1 MSVQLILHPQSYG
14 GKFNTLS
21 SSPTE
26 AIVNGITFV
35 NIDNTA
41 TYTTTSATPYV
52 DTLTNAPPNIINT
65 WYRFRKGSLAFPTS
79 SVNNLVLE
87 GGSSEITG
95 VYQAMTNVTQ
105 GTLNAVT
112 IDTQAVA
119 GGTVTVGA
127 YFGASL
133 ISSNTST
140 SNTTQINFAF
150 FGVPLANN
158 VNIMI
163 SYSNAAALD
172 LNILNISAQPVIGQ
186 VPSTDPNII
195 DNGQVILDL
204 YEDEDLP
211 LTLSVDDFKNVAEK
225 VQSYSKAFNL
235 PATKRNN
242 RIFDQVFEVT
252 RSDDGVIFNVY
263 KKTQCVL
270 KQDGFILFEGY
281 LRLLDVTDK
290 DGEISYN
297 VNLYSEVIA
306 LADFLK
312 DLNFRDLDFSELTHE
327 YNIDEIKNS
336 WNDGVTAG
344 QLTPITWTNPST
356 STYRTNFNTLKYP
369 FVNWNNQIRTTAIDP
384 NPQLTSLETAFRPF
398 ISVKYLIDRIFQ
410 NSPFTYTSAFFNTTI
425 AGGGAFDFDKLYM
438 DFNWGADNN
447 PINGLGTNSGGEG
460 KLTNLTTNFTNM
472 GLQNQGSLTLPIGW
486 STSLNKLTSTL
497 ANEGYSINYT
507 FSYSGVAGDTISRQ
521 WVHKDSSGSTLN
533 VFNASTITLPS
544 GVTVSSYVGNFS
556 VLLQPNETLQ
566 LEVKTSDVTGSSFQ
580 FAGSGFVTF
589 AGYFASITSNLILQT
604 LRGELG
610 QWEFLK
616 GLITM
621 FNLVTLPDEDNP
633 NNIVIEPYSDIFI
646 TNPNSVQLNWT
657 EKIDVSEMKLTPL
670 ADLNKRT
677 IFKFVEDDDDSA
689 FEQYKN
695 QVGGHLYGS
704 KKYNAGNEFNI
715 LEGLD
720 EVVAE
725 PFAATVV
732 KPLFSNLPQFI
743 TPSVYAY
750 NSDSRTSEGFDNSPR
765 IMYNNGIKSTGV
777 TYNIPAQNGFSSEDQ
792 PNFLQFS
799 HLSDIPTITTVPPAI
814 TDTSDFHFGEC
825 QLITGVGNATANNL
839 FNVYWL
845 PYYAQ
850 LYNPNTRTMT
860 LKVNLSPADI
870 NTFKFNDTVMI
881 KNRVFRVN
889 RIDYK
894 PNDLATVEFILIP

>member
-1 MSVQLILHPQSYG
+1 MSVQLILHPQSYEG
-14 GKFNTLS
+14 QFNTLS

-26 AIVNGITFV
+26 AIVNGINFV
-35 NIDNTA
+35 NIDNSP

-52 DTLTNAPPNIINT
+52 DTLTNAPPNIFNT
-65 WYRFRKGSLAFPTS
+65 WYRFRKGSLDFPTS
-79 SVNNLVLE
+79 SLNNLVLK

-95 VYQAMTNVTQ
+95 VYQAMTNLVQQTIYS
-105 GTLNAVT
+105 VT
-112 IDTQAVA
+112 IDTQAVV

-127 YFGASL
+127 YVGSTL
-133 ISSNTST
+133 LGLSSTFT
-140 SNTTQINFAF
+140 SNTTQINFAVGLLPF
-150 FGVPLANN
+150 ATNI
-158 VNIMI
+158 NIMI

-172 LNILNISAQPVIGQ
+172 FNILNISAQPIIGQ
-186 VPSTDPNII
+186 IPSTDPNII

-312 DLNFRDLDFSELTHE
+312 DLEFRDLDFTELTHE
-327 YNIDEIKNS
+327 YNIEEIKNS

-344 QLTPITWTNPST
+344 QLTPITWDNPST

-369 FVNWNNQIRTTAIDP
+369 FVNWNNQIRTTAVDP
-384 NPQLTSLETAFRPF
+384 NPRLTSLETAFRPF

-410 NSPFTYTSAFFNTTI
+410 ESPFTFTSAFFNTTI

-438 DFNWGADNN
+438 DFNWGPGNAPVVFNTSTVISRSPGKQDLTTSYATLDFNSVTPPSEFGYSAGVFTAITDSQSYNISFDMIFKVFSTN
-447 PINGLGTNSGGEG
+447 PPQTLDVEWVINGLPSFVVSVNI
-460 KLTNLTTNFTNM
+460 N
-472 GLQNQGSLTLPIGW
+472 P
-486 STSLNKLTSTL
+486 TSSQPL
-497 ANEGYSINYT
+497 GYN
-507 FSYSGVAGDTISRQ
+507 YSGSFTAILNSGDTIFCRAKSTGTAMYLEGGSNS
-521 WVHKDSSGSTLN
+521 VIATTSSNQTTNDTL
-533 VFNASTITLPS
+533 L
-544 GVTVSSYVGNFS
+544 G
-556 VLLQPNETLQ
+556 
-566 LEVKTSDVTGSSFQ
+566 
-580 FAGSGFVTF
+580 
-589 AGYFASITSNLILQT
+589 T
-604 LRGELG
+604 LRGETG

-616 GLITM
+616 GLMTM
-621 FNLVTLPDEDNP
+621 FNLVTIPDEDNP

-657 EKIDVSEMKLTPL
+657 EKIDASEMKLTPL

-677 IFKFVEDDDDSA
+677 IFKFVEDDDDAA
-689 FEQYKN
+689 FTQYRD

-720 EVVAE
+720 EVIAE

-732 KPLFSNLPQFI
+732 KPLFSDFSQFI
-743 TPSVYAY
+743 TPAIYAY
-750 NSDSRTSEGFDNSPR
+750 NPESNTSEGFDNSPR
-765 IMYNNGIKSTGV
+765 IMYNNGIKSTGAS
-777 TYNIPAQNGFSSEDQ
+777 YFIPAQNNFASEDQ
-792 PNFLQFS
+792 LNFLQFS

-825 QLITGVGNATANNL
+825 QLMPGVGNATANNL

-845 PYYAQ
+845 PYYSQ

-860 LKVNLSPADI
+860 MKVNLSPADI

-881 KNRVFRVN
+881 KNRTFRVN

>member
-1 MSVQLILHPQSYG
+1 MSVQLILHPQSYEG
-14 GKFNTLS
+14 QFNTLS

-26 AIVNGITFV
+26 AIVNGINFV
-35 NIDNTA
+35 NIDNSP

-79 SVNNLVLE
+79 SLNNLVLE

-95 VYQAMTNVTQ
+95 VYQAMTNIIQ
-105 GTLNAVT
+105 SAFYLVT
-112 IDTQAVA
+112 IDVQAVL
-119 GGTVTVGA
+119 GGTIKVGA
-127 YFGASL
+127 YVGSIPNGPSVNF
-133 ISSNTST
+133 T
-140 SNTTQINFAF
+140 SNTTQITFLF
-150 FGVPLANN
+150 FGLPFATNI
-158 VNIMI
+158 NIMI
-163 SYSNAAALD
+163 SYSNASALD
-172 LNILNISAQPVIGQ
+172 LNILNISAQPIIGQ
-186 VPSTDPNII
+186 IPSTDPNII

-312 DLNFRDLDFSELTHE
+312 DLEFRDLDFTELTHE
-327 YNIDEIKNS
+327 YNIEEIKNS

-356 STYRTNFNTLKYP
+356 STYRTDFNTLKYP
-369 FVNWNNQIRTTAIDP
+369 FVNWNNQIRTTAVDP
-384 NPQLTSLETAFRPF
+384 NPRLTSLETAFRPF

-410 NSPFTYTSAFFNTTI
+410 ASPFTYTSAFFNTTI
-425 AGGGAFDFDKLYM
+425 AGGGAFDFDNLYM
-438 DFNWGADNN
+438 DFNWGSSRYSLEPTQGKFTDTSVVYLSTTSYANYILNDTNGYSNEVNYDSINN
-447 PINGLGTNSGGEG
+447 RFVALNNNTQYNISPVITFSAVGTPTSGMNVRIAHRNSAGVLIQDYDVIYDVSTVPSYFVTQNIILQQNDTLQVEWKSDVAGEYMQSQSG
-460 KLTNLTTNFTNM
+460 NVIVASTSGTLFTTNIF
-472 GLQNQGSLTLPIGW
+472 
-486 STSLNKLTSTL
+486 
-497 ANEGYSINYT
+497 
-507 FSYSGVAGDTISRQ
+507 
-521 WVHKDSSGSTLN
+521 
-533 VFNASTITLPS
+533 
-544 GVTVSSYVGNFS
+544 
-556 VLLQPNETLQ
+556 
-566 LEVKTSDVTGSSFQ
+566 
-580 FAGSGFVTF
+580 
-589 AGYFASITSNLILQT
+589 LQT
-604 LRGELG
+604 LRGETG

-621 FNLVTLPDEDNP
+621 FNLVTIPDEDNP

-670 ADLNKRT
+670 ADLNKRS
-677 IFKFVEDDDDSA
+677 IFKFVEDDDDAA
-689 FEQYKN
+689 FTQYRD

-704 KKYNAGNEFNI
+704 KKYDAGNEFNI

-720 EVVAE
+720 EIVAE

-732 KPLFSNLPQFI
+732 KPLFSDLPQFI
-743 TPSVYAY
+743 TPAVYAY
-750 NSDSRTSEGFDNSPR
+750 NPDSKTSEGFDNSPR
-765 IMYNNGIKSTGV
+765 VMYNNGIKSTGAS
-777 TYNIPAQNGFSSEDQ
+777 YFIPAQNNFASEDQ
-792 PNFLQFS
+792 LNFLQFS

-825 QLITGVGNATANNL
+825 QLMPGVGNATANNL

-860 LKVNLSPADI
+860 MKVNLSPADI

-881 KNRVFRVN
+881 KNRTFRVN